1 MSAPRIGK
9 KKRTPEARA
18 KRNQRRR
25 ERKKRAAAIKPDLP
39 LLPPTI
45 SYTSY
50 LDKIR
55 KEYGDG

>member
-25 ERKKRAAAIKPDLP
+25 ERKKRAAAIKP